1 MPVFFVTLYLLAC
14 LVCGVMGRNTT
25 IGFIGHFLLA
35 IFLTPLVN
43 FVIQAVGRPS
53 AREREKMLTTR
64 PR

>member
-1 MPVFFVTLYLLAC
+1 
-14 LVCGVMGRNTT
+14 MGRNTT

-35 IFLTPLVN
+35 LFLTPPVN

-53 AREREKMLTTR
+53 TREREKMLTTR

>member
-1 MPVFFVTLYLLAC
+1 MPVFLVTLYLLAC

-35 IFLTPLVN
+35 LFLTPLVN
-43 FVIQAVGRPS
+43 FLIQAVGRPG

-64 PR
+64 PQ

>member
-1 MPVFFVTLYLLAC
+1 MPLVLAMLYLVAC
-14 LVCGVMGRNTT
+14 LVCAVMGRNTT

-35 IFLTPLVN
+35 FFLTPPVN

-53 AREREKMLTTR
+53 TREREKMLTTR

>member
-1 MPVFFVTLYLLAC
+1 MPLFLVTLYLAAC
-14 LVCGVMGRNTT
+14 LVCAVMGRNTT

-35 IFLTPLVN
+35 FFLTPLVD

-53 AREREKMLTTR
+53 AREREKQLATR

>member
-1 MPVFFVTLYLLAC
+1 MPVFLVTLYLLAC

-35 IFLTPLVN
+35 LFLTPLVN
-43 FVIQAVGRPS
+43 FLIQAVCRPG

-64 PR
+64 PQ